1 VPLPCTVLVIAAG
14 AFARQGILPWH
25 TTALISIISVVI
37 GDAISYS
44 FGFYAREKVL
54 NRFSDTPRWK
64 QAEETFRKW
73 GPLSIFFSRFLVTAI
88 ALPVTLL
95 SGTTRFPFKKWLT
108 YDATGE
114 TVWISRL
121 RRAGLSIRQPMGSG
135 QRLSKQLWRRGA
147 GCAHFHHRHQ
157 TNLELAIKKTTT
169 LKLRAVVIFITLI
182 NDDVHRLR
190 GRDRDPVPLR
200 SVRAAHHFDIEMQFR
215 ACQRMVEIKL
225 HCLLVE
231 L

>member
-1 VPLPCTVLVIAAG
+1 MSEYLLTQVINYGAPFLWIVVFIGGLGAPLPCTVLVIAAG

-44 FGFYAREKVL
+44 FGYYARGHVL
-54 NRFSDTPRWK
+54 QRFSDTPRWK

-114 TVWISRL
+114 TVWIL
-121 RRAGLSIRQPMGSG
+121 VYGGLGYLFGSQWEMVSEFLG
-135 QRLSKQLWRRGA
+135 NFG
-147 GCAHFHHRHQ
+147 G
-157 TNLELAIKKTTT
+157 
-169 LKLRAVVIFITLI
+169 VVLGVLIFII
-182 NDDVHRLR
+182 GIKQIWNWRLKR
-190 GRDRDPVPLR
+190 QKNTSTSMTIL
-200 SVRAAHHFDIEMQFR
+200 
-215 ACQRMVEIKL
+215 
-225 HCLLVE
+225 
-231 L
+231 